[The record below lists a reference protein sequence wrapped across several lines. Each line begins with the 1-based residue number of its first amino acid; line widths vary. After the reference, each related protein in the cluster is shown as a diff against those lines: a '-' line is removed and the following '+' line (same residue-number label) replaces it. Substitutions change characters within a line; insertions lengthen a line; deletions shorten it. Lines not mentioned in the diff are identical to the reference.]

1 MQLRHRMRGTRPRT
15 ATTHWHSVCDL
26 CAGGGLGSW
35 RGLAAALGERL
46 FMGLDSA
53 QLYAD
58 ALLGE
63 LGTEVDNSR
72 LLRLC
77 TRLSAVTERPEHEGD
92 PQWSETGM
100 NLM

>member
-1 MQLRHRMRGTRPRT
+1 MADGWMTSGLGT
-15 ATTHWHSVCDL
+15 
-26 CAGGGLGSW
+26 AGGGIGSW

-63 LGTEVDNSR
+63 LGTEVTLWRSSQAAALVFAAAGV
-72 LLRLC
+72 LLGQ
-77 TRLSAVTERPEHEGD
+77 P
-92 PQWSETGM
+92 SEAAAAASLPCVQL
-100 NLM
+100 LMY

>member
-1 MQLRHRMRGTRPRT
+1 MADGWMTSGLGT
-15 ATTHWHSVCDL
+15 
-26 CAGGGLGSW
+26 AGGGIGSW

-63 LGTEVDNSR
+63 LGTEVTLWRSSHAAAAASFSCVQLPVCCSGSR
-72 LLRLC
+72 QRQLLLPAC
-77 TRLSAVTERPEHEGD
+77 HVYSC
-92 PQWSETGM
+92 
-100 NLM
+100 

>member
-1 MQLRHRMRGTRPRT
+1 MQQTLSSVVGHYHLVDVGVTVGLGT
-15 ATTHWHSVCDL
+15 
-26 CAGGGLGSW
+26 AGGGIGSW

-63 LGTEVDNSR
+63 LGTEVT
-72 LLRLC
+72 LW
-77 TRLSAVTERPEHEGD
+77 RP
-92 PQWSETGM
+92 SEAAAAAS
-100 NLM
+100 LPRVQLPVC

>member
-1 MQLRHRMRGTRPRT
+1 MVLPQQWPVCLRISAH
-15 ATTHWHSVCDL
+15 TTELRQTLNSPVWQFHVADGWMTIGL
-26 CAGGGLGSW
+26 GMAGGGIGSW

-63 LGTEVDNSR
+63 LGTEVMLWR
-72 LLRLC
+72 LGFR
-77 TRLSAVTERPEHEGD
+77 A
-92 PQWSETGM
+92 
-100 NLM
+100 